1 MKIGVLALQGA
12 FAEHESCLDRLEIEH
27 FQIRGKKDMEKEH
40 DGIIIPGGE
49 STVMAKLLKDIGLFD
64 SLKAEI
70 ENGMPVFGTCAGLIL
85 LASHIE
91 EEEAYGIGTMD
102 ITAKRNAYGR
112 QLGSFRADA
121 DFDGVG
127 KIPMV
132 FIRAP
137 YITKAG
143 KDVQILAV
151 VNERM
156 VAARQG
162 NHLVTAFHPELTGDL
177 RIHKYFADMI
187 KNGKTA
193 V

>member
-12 FAEHESCLDRLEIEH
+12 FAEHGSCLDRLGIEH

-49 STVMAKLLKDIGLFD
+49 STVMAKLLHDTGLHEPV
-64 SLKAEI
+64 KTEI

-91 EEEAYGIGTMD
+91 EEESYGIRTMD

-121 DFDGVG
+121 DFGGIG

-162 NHLVTAFHPELTGDL
+162 NHLVTAFHPELTDDL
-177 RIHKYFADMI
+177 RVHKYFADMI
-187 KNGKTA
+187 EG
-193 V
+193 